1 MRCREYIHISS
12 RQHPVLDA
20 DSSADDNEAG
30 VKRGLSSGLPSQQRA
45 VLAPGA
51 RLLSSA
57 MMQSLQPARVKNA
70 GGGGGAGVGGEKRRK
85 NADGHRP
92 G

>member
-1 MRCREYIHISS
+1 MSCVLVNIYTSS

-30 VKRGLSSGLPSQQRA
+30 VKRGLGSGLPSQQRA
-45 VLAPGA
+45 VLPPGA

-70 GGGGGAGVGGEKRRK
+70 EGGVGVGGEKRRK
-85 NADGHRP
+85 SADGHRP